1 MKNLILISILFL
13 SFVSFSQKIT
23 RGPDIGEIYFL
34 GPTHTGTGLYYSTDF
49 GETAVCMDSIIVNQA
64 MAVTADKADGY
75 VYYVTMGGS
84 LYISDNFGYQNSWEL
99 INNNIY
105 VYIKSGVIDGY
116 IYNAI
121 VSHSDDFGN
130 SFIPHSYNGFYGN
143 LISSEID
150 VEENIGYTIVN
161 KTFVPDTIYLLITYD
176 NFENLE
182 TKKTFNYNNGEFVYI
197 SRGVNNGE
205 LYLYNKVRKHICF
218 SNDYG
223 ETFTLNNVLNFG
235 DSISHS
241 IVGGRQGG
249 ELFILVNAINMMGQ
263 NAHTYILHSV
273 DYGISFELFHT
284 FSKGQEP
291 LLANFSAKTEGGES
305 IKDIDSVYYVTGD
318 MPLDVQFYSY
328 SIGDINTYEWD
339 FNNDG
344 IVDSYEENPVYTYT
358 DTGWYSIN
366 LTVYDNFDTNSF
378 VREDYLYVYELTG
391 IENEFC
397 NNDNK
402 IQCFPNP
409 FSKQITFNLPYN
421 LEPEINEMAIYNN
434 AGTIVKIIKSKD
446 QRIIWDGTNISG
458 NKCLPGVYY
467 ITCKNRKYSSKVL
480 LTS

>member
-1 MKNLILISILFL
+1 
-13 SFVSFSQKIT
+13 
-23 RGPDIGEIYFL
+23 
-34 GPTHTGTGLYYSTDF
+34 
-49 GETAVCMDSIIVNQA
+49 
-64 MAVTADKADGY
+64 
-75 VYYVTMGGS
+75 MGGS

-235 DSISHS
+235 DLISHS
-241 IVGGRQGG
+241 IVGGRQNA
-249 ELFILVNAINMMGQ
+249 EIFILLNAVNMMGQ
-263 NAHTYILHSV
+263 NAHTYILHST
-273 DYGISFELFHT
+273 DYGITFELFHP

-291 LLANFSAKTEGGES
+291 LLANFSAHIENKDPNFKEFDS
-305 IKDIDSVYYVTGD
+305 IYYVTGEI
-318 MPLDVQFYSY
+318 PLNVQFINYSF
-328 SIGDINTYEWD
+328 GDIDNYEWD

-344 IVDSYEENPVYTYT
+344 IVDSYEENPVYTYS

-366 LTVYDNFDTNSF
+366 LTVINGLDSNSF
-378 VREDYLYVYELTG
+378 TK
-391 IENEFC
+391 ENYIHTY
-397 NNDNK
+397 K
-402 IQCFPNP
+402 ITDIKDAGNLKDVKFRCYPNP
-409 FSKQITFNLPYN
+409 FTSQTFITLPLYDKQ
-421 LEPEINEMAIYNN
+421 EIDRLIIYSND
-434 AGTIVKIIKSKD
+434 GMVVKNIQVKNKK
-446 QRIIWDGTNISG
+446 IIWDGTDRSG